1 MDGKAPGE
9 NHGVD
14 IDAYGN
20 GTVAAARLYQFVRQA
35 GDVRARTFEIRLPDP
50 GVQAFAVTFGLHS
63 LFGKVFYRNQLKQ
76 RSSIMHRAFIFA
88 VALTTSAIAF
98 AAQAAEIKNMVI
110 VHGALADGSGW
121 RKVAEILQQ
130 RGFNVTV
137 VQEPITSLKDD
148 VAATNRVLDLQDGP
162 SLLIGHSYGGM
173 VITEAGN
180 HANVAGLVYVAAF
193 EPDKGES
200 LVSLASSKPA
210 AGTSIRE
217 TKDGNYL
224 YLDPANFAADFAAD
238 LPKEDAAF
246 LSRSQ
251 VFASKEAFT
260 SKVTEPAWQTK
271 KSWAIVAT
279 QDRSINPD
287 LERDMAKRAG
297 SETIEIEASHAVFAS
312 QPDKVAD
319 VIAKAAQSAQ

>member
-1 MDGKAPGE
+1 
-9 NHGVD
+9 
-14 IDAYGN
+14 
-20 GTVAAARLYQFVRQA
+20 
-35 GDVRARTFEIRLPDP
+35 
-50 GVQAFAVTFGLHS
+50 
-63 LFGKVFYRNQLKQ
+63 
-76 RSSIMHRAFIFA
+76 MHRAFIFA
-88 VALTTSAIAF
+88 VALTTSCIAF
-98 AAQAAEIKNMVI
+98 AAQAAEIKNVVI

-121 RKVAEILQQ
+121 RKVTEILQQ

-148 VAATNRVLDLQDGP
+148 VAATNRMLDLQDGP
-162 SLLIGHSYGGM
+162 SLLVGHSYGGI

-200 LVSLASSKPA
+200 LISLASSKPA

-251 VFASKEAFT
+251 VFASKAAFT

-297 SETIEIEASHAVFAS
+297 SETIEIGASHAVFAS